1 MEQRSRLLREW
12 KLMHAS
18 SRGSRV
24 MERTW
29 IAKTTWKVKKSQ
41 KTLVY
46 VDRSS
51 SKINIIGPAS
61 FSKDQLYM
69 YD

>member
-24 MERTW
+24 TERTW
-29 IAKTTWKVKKSQ
+29 IAKTTWTVKKSR
-41 KTLVY
+41 KILVY

-61 FSKDQLYM
+61 FSN
-69 YD
+69 